1 MCDTRVVTHIYHVR
15 YQIYVTDKNGTKSN
29 NVPLRVLFEKMYQL
43 KTTRYEI
50 KLVQLGNGRILLS
63 ILARPKRTPVHIT
76 SFEKL
81 PAPVRYQL
89 IKDLIDNKLA
99 HILDQI

>member
-1 MCDTRVVTHIYHVR
+1 MRLQLCVS
-15 YQIYVTDKNGTKSN
+15 NKSEN
-29 NVPLRVLFEKMYQL
+29 TEQNATLKILFEKIYVL
-43 KTTRYEI
+43 KTAKYEI
-50 KLVQLGNGRILLS
+50 KLVQFGNGRILLS

-99 HILDQI
+99 HILNQL